1 MTKSILTYTVNIVCY
16 LTVLFAEVSFFG
28 KAKLYKNYM
37 NAYCDLNVE
46 VMEKSEIILYVFC

>member
-37 NAYCDLNVE
+37 NAYCDLNDE